1 MPETA
6 APAPAN
12 SPQEAE
18 ILAALG
24 RRSVVLV
31 GMMGVGKSTI
41 GRRLATRLRLPF
53 FDADIE
59 IEAAAGMSIPDIFLA
74 HGEPYFRDGEARVI
88 ARLLDSGPAVIAT
101 GGGAYTE
108 REETRKR
115 IRDKAVSIWLKAD
128 LDVIMKRVKR
138 RADRPLLQTEDPAAT
153 VSRFLEAREPV
164 YQSADLTVLSRDVP
178 HDRIVDECIDAL
190 HARLCRKPCV
200 DGPKIDASDGYNG
213 YNGRDERHAMTAP
226 LKHSDPI
233 TVDVALGDRAYDIV
247 IGRDVLPSL
256 GARVAALR
264 PGVRTAIVTDR
275 TVAKHWLEQ
284 TQASLAA
291 AGIPASHVVV
301 DEGEG
306 SKTYAGLEKVSEALI
321 AAKIERNDLV
331 IALGGGVVGD
341 LAGFAAAVLRRGV
354 DFVQVP
360 TSLLA
365 QVDSSVGG
373 KTGINSPQG
382 KNLLG
387 AFHQPLLVI
396 ADTSVLDTLSP
407 RQFRSGYAEVA
418 KYGVLGD
425 EAFFAWLEANH
436 SDIFSGGAAREHA
449 IATSCRAKAA
459 IVSRDERET
468 GERALLNLG
477 HTFGHALEAATGFSD
492 RLFHGEGVAVG
503 MVLAAEFSAQLGMI
517 SQADAARVERHLAS
531 VGLPTH
537 LQDIAGFA
545 QEGLADADA
554 LMALM
559 AQDKKVKRGKLT
571 FILLEAVGRAVI
583 ANDVEPSLVRDFLK
597 AKLAKS

>member
-1 MPETA
+1 
-6 APAPAN
+6 
-12 SPQEAE
+12 
-18 ILAALG
+18 
-24 RRSVVLV
+24 
-31 GMMGVGKSTI
+31 
-41 GRRLATRLRLPF
+41 
-53 FDADIE
+53 
-59 IEAAAGMSIPDIFLA
+59 
-74 HGEPYFRDGEARVI
+74 
-88 ARLLDSGPAVIAT
+88 
-101 GGGAYTE
+101 
-108 REETRKR
+108 
-115 IRDKAVSIWLKAD
+115 
-128 LDVIMKRVKR
+128 
-138 RADRPLLQTEDPAAT
+138 
-153 VSRFLEAREPV
+153 
-164 YQSADLTVLSRDVP
+164 
-178 HDRIVDECIDAL
+178 
-190 HARLCRKPCV
+190 
-200 DGPKIDASDGYNG
+200 
-213 YNGRDERHAMTAP
+213 MTAP
-226 LKHSDPI
+226 LKHSADI

-247 IGRDVLPSL
+247 IGRGVLASL

-284 TQASLAA
+284 TERSLTE
-291 AGIPASHVVV
+291 AGILTSHVIVE
-301 DEGEG
+301 EGEG
-306 SKTYAGLEKVSEALI
+306 SKNYAGLEKVSEALI
-321 AAKIERNDLV
+321 AARIERNDLV

-341 LAGFAAAVLRRGV
+341 LAGFAAAILRRGV

-387 AFHQPLLVI
+387 AFHQPVLVI

-407 RQFRSGYAEVA
+407 RQFRAGYAEVA

-425 EAFFAWLEANH
+425 EAFFTWLEANH
-436 SDIFSGGAAREHA
+436 ADIFSGGAAREHA

-459 IVSRDERET
+459 IVSRDEREN

-492 RLFHGEGVAVG
+492 RLFHGEGVSVG
-503 MVLAAEFSAQLGMI
+503 MVLAAEFSAKLGMI
-517 SQADAARVERHLAS
+517 SEASAARVERHLAS

-554 LMALM
+554 LMALI

-571 FILLEAVGRAVI
+571 FILLQAIGRAVV
-583 ANDVEPSLVRDFLK
+583 ANDVEPALVRGFLQQ
-597 AKLAKS
+597 KLSG

>member
-1 MPETA
+1 
-6 APAPAN
+6 
-12 SPQEAE
+12 
-18 ILAALG
+18 
-24 RRSVVLV
+24 
-31 GMMGVGKSTI
+31 
-41 GRRLATRLRLPF
+41 
-53 FDADIE
+53 
-59 IEAAAGMSIPDIFLA
+59 
-74 HGEPYFRDGEARVI
+74 
-88 ARLLDSGPAVIAT
+88 
-101 GGGAYTE
+101 
-108 REETRKR
+108 
-115 IRDKAVSIWLKAD
+115 
-128 LDVIMKRVKR
+128 
-138 RADRPLLQTEDPAAT
+138 
-153 VSRFLEAREPV
+153 
-164 YQSADLTVLSRDVP
+164 
-178 HDRIVDECIDAL
+178 
-190 HARLCRKPCV
+190 
-200 DGPKIDASDGYNG
+200 
-213 YNGRDERHAMTAP
+213 MTAP
-226 LKHSDPI
+226 LKHSADI
-233 TVDVALGDRAYDIV
+233 TVDVALGDRAYNIV
-247 IGRDVLPSL
+247 IGRGVLDTL

-284 TQASLAA
+284 TERSLAE
-291 AGIPASHVVV
+291 AGIPISRVIVE
-301 DEGEG
+301 EGEG

-341 LAGFAAAVLRRGV
+341 LAGFAAAILRRGV

-387 AFHQPLLVI
+387 AFHQPVLVI

-407 RQFRSGYAEVA
+407 RQFRAGYAEVA

-425 EAFFAWLEANH
+425 EAFFTWLEANH
-436 SDIFSGGAAREHA
+436 ADIFSGGAAREHA

-459 IVSRDERET
+459 IVSRDEREN

-477 HTFGHALEAATGFSD
+477 HTFGHALETATGFSD
-492 RLFHGEGVAVG
+492 RLFHGEGVSIG
-503 MVLAAEFSAQLGMI
+503 MVLAAEFSAKLGMI
-517 SQADAARVERHLAS
+517 SEADASRVERHLAS

-571 FILLEAVGRAVI
+571 FILLQAIGRAVV
-583 ANDVEPSLVRDFLK
+583 ANDLEPALVRDFLQQ
-597 AKLAKS
+597 KLSG

>member
-1 MPETA
+1 
-6 APAPAN
+6 
-12 SPQEAE
+12 
-18 ILAALG
+18 
-24 RRSVVLV
+24 
-31 GMMGVGKSTI
+31 
-41 GRRLATRLRLPF
+41 
-53 FDADIE
+53 
-59 IEAAAGMSIPDIFLA
+59 
-74 HGEPYFRDGEARVI
+74 
-88 ARLLDSGPAVIAT
+88 
-101 GGGAYTE
+101 
-108 REETRKR
+108 
-115 IRDKAVSIWLKAD
+115 
-128 LDVIMKRVKR
+128 
-138 RADRPLLQTEDPAAT
+138 
-153 VSRFLEAREPV
+153 
-164 YQSADLTVLSRDVP
+164 
-178 HDRIVDECIDAL
+178 
-190 HARLCRKPCV
+190 
-200 DGPKIDASDGYNG
+200 
-213 YNGRDERHAMTAP
+213 MTAP

-233 TVDVALGDRAYDIV
+233 TVDVALGDRGYDII
-247 IGRDVLPSL
+247 IGRDVLQTL
-256 GARVAALR
+256 GGRVAALR
-264 PGVRTAIVTDR
+264 PGVRTAVVTDR
-275 TVAKHWLEQ
+275 TVAKHWLEK
-284 TQASLAA
+284 TESSLAA
-291 AGIPASHVVV
+291 AGIATSHVIVA
-301 DEGEG
+301 EGEG
-306 SKTYAGLEKVSEALI
+306 SKTHAGLEKVSEALI

-341 LAGFAAAVLRRGV
+341 LAGFAAAILRRGV

-387 AFHQPLLVI
+387 AFHQPVLVI

-407 RQFRSGYAEVA
+407 RQFRAGYAEVA

-425 EAFFAWLEANH
+425 EAFFGWLEINAA
-436 SDIFSGGAAREHA
+436 DIFSGGAAREHA

-492 RLFHGEGVAVG
+492 RLFHGEGVSVG

-517 SQADAARVERHLAS
+517 SPADAARIERHLAA

-537 LQDIAGFA
+537 LQDIAGFT

-554 LMALM
+554 LMTLM

-583 ANDVEPSLVRDFLK
+583 ANDVEPALVRDFLQR
-597 AKLAKS
+597 KLAKA